1 MARVAMQ
8 RAANLV
14 TAIVTGYG
22 TRAKVP
28 NALSRSDEGPYLG
41 GLRAPILGDNDPCP
55 GLVPGG

>member
-1 MARVAMQ
+1 MQ